1 MGAVLQ
7 ICPFSIVRQAGAHLA
22 RFKPRIAASLAAIGA
37 NVARRTFIAMRW
49 LRLVDRPLE
58 DLPSLGHA
66 PGSEIVPRNWERGA
80 EIHFPIGS
88 NGEAVSTAG
97 TFDEI
102 FSGGTALFKWC
113 RAPACKHVPVDTD
126 FRLRRQTISERR
138 QVTGDGRGEI
148 ETVLELEP

>member
-7 ICPFSIVRQAGAHLA
+7 IRPFSIVRQTGAHLTC
-22 RFKPRIAASLAAIGA
+22 FKPGIAASLSTIRA
-37 NVARRTFIAMRW
+37 NVARRTFIPIGW
-49 LRLVDRPLE
+49 LRLVNRLLE

-66 PGSEIVPRNWERGA
+66 PGSQIVPRNRERGA
-80 EIHFPIGS
+80 EIHFPIGG

-113 RAPACKHVPVDTD
+113 RAPACKHVPVDMD
-126 FRLRRQTISERR
+126 FRLRRQTI
-138 QVTGDGRGEI
+138 
-148 ETVLELEP
+148 